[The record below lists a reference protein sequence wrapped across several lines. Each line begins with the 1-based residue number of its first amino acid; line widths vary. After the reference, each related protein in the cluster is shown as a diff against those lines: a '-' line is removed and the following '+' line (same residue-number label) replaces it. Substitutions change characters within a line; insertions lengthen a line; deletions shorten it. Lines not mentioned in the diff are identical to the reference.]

1 MVLFSFVGI
10 SFFFPVVVSCA
21 FCGICYFCCCWFTNL
36 SLREV
41 DKVPAAVA
49 TLLVVVVVFVVVCL
63 TKPDWKFEQV
73 AAVEMHSLNQQ
84 QKAFFE
90 AK

>member
-1 MVLFSFVGI
+1 M
-10 SFFFPVVVSCA
+10 
-21 FCGICYFCCCWFTNL
+21 
-36 SLREV
+36 
-41 DKVPAAVA
+41 PAAVA
-49 TLLVVVVVFVVVCL
+49 TLLVVVVVVVVVCI

-90 AK
+90 AKWKQTQAHKGETHTLASAFWPSVKINI

>member
-1 MVLFSFVGI
+1 M
-10 SFFFPVVVSCA
+10 
-21 FCGICYFCCCWFTNL
+21 

-49 TLLVVVVVFVVVCL
+49 TLLVVVVVVVVCL

>member
-1 MVLFSFVGI
+1 MWFCLVLSAFL
-10 SFFFPVVVSCA
+10 FFAVVSCA

-49 TLLVVVVVFVVVCL
+49 TLLVVVVVVVVVCL